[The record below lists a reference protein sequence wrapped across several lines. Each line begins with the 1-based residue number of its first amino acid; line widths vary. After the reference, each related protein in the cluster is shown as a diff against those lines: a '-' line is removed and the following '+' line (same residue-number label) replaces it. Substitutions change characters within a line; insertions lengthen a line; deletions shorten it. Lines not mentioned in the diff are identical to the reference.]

1 MLPNSFMP
9 WRFQLFTVQAG
20 SDSARNS
27 ELNGQVQEKLSAL
40 EKTILSGKHY
50 AGVAKNA
57 LLEETDKHI
66 KERLLCAAKIATLA
80 AVINEVCEQEKLSPA
95 DLHMLIEDKTSA
107 IRLKEEQIWI
117 NQLTQEKNWPLFY
130 SFED

>member
-9 WRFQLFTVQAG
+9 WRFQLFTVQDG

-27 ELNGQVQEKLSAL
+27 ELNGHVQEKLSAL

-50 AGVAKNA
+50 AGVAKNS

-66 KERLLCAAKIATLA
+66 KERLLCAVKIATLT

>member
-9 WRFQLFTVQAG
+9 WRFQLFTVHDG
-20 SDSARNS
+20 RDSARNS

>member
-9 WRFQLFTVQAG
+9 WRFPIFAMKNN
-20 SDSARNS
+20 SDSASNS
-27 ELNGQVQEKLSAL
+27 ELNGQLQEKLAAL
-40 EKTILSGKHY
+40 EKTVLSGKHY
-50 AGVAKNA
+50 AGVAKNS

-66 KERLLCAAKIATLA
+66 KERLLCAAKIATLT
-80 AVINEVCEQEKLSPA
+80 AVIGEMCEQEKLSPA
-95 DLHMLIEDKTSA
+95 DLQMLIEEKTAA
-107 IRLKEEQIWI
+107 IRLKEEQIWL